1 MSGPK
6 PLSDTLALIQ
16 AGIEAR
22 RRKRIEAAARP
33 GETFEQTDERLR
45 AEDAAREQE
54 EAQAK
59 AKARE
64 QKKIEVL
71 KQQFEAA
78 VIRRNKAEVKVS
90 TIRLELWDLGI
101 TQDETSTI
109 ELELENIAYTEAE

>member
-1 MSGPK
+1 MAKKNEEAEAPRMSQ
-6 PLSDTLALIQ
+6 I
-16 AGIEAR
+16 
-22 RRKRIEAAARP
+22 
-33 GETFEQTDERLR
+33 ERLQQQL
-45 AEDAAREQE
+45 A

-59 AKARE
+59 AEARG